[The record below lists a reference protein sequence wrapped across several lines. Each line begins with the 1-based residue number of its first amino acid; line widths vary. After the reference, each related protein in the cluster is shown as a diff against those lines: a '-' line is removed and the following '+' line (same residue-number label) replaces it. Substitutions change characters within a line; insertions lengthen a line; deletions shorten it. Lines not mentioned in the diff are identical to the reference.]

1 MADNYTAL
9 KSSQKKR
16 YISKETFNSL
26 DLSQIPVGSEYE
38 VVNPIEKGDLSADIN
53 NALNKAEKSISEP
66 TNQTTGSDGDVLV
79 KKGGG
84 SEWKSVSVPSVVQS
98 TGQSTTDVMS
108 QKAVTDTF
116 ATKGEIP
123 TVINYSAGNHVT
135 IGSDHKI
142 NAVWPTASDSGYAGI
157 DKTGT
162 ITGITMNGVSKG
174 TSGVVDLGTVITA
187 HQSLA
192 NCAKLDGNN
201 TFTGTNKFSKNVEIG
216 GNDELVNLRV
226 MSNLSGGESSPWTRY
241 KHDSLEYSPGG
252 ATTAYSLSYPSK
264 SGTIA
269 LTSDIPT
276 VTTYSAGNHVTIG
289 SDNKINAIWPTVS
302 DTGYAGINSLG
313 TIMGINMNGESKGT
327 SGTVD
332 LGTVIT
338 SVDLY
343 ASVNEGQ
350 AGNVAGTNPY
360 LVLKKNN
367 EYSNIQLVG
376 GGGTTVT
383 AGPDGKIFINGGITE
398 SSVTT
403 TGSGNA
409 ITSATVSNSVITF
422 NKDTTFLT
430 SHQSLADCAKLS
442 GANTFAKLNTF
453 NGGVQIPNGG
463 AFNIG
468 TKTASTPWIG
478 ITSKENVIATLTHSA
493 NVTGKSGT
501 ISDTIGYIATGSFTP
516 TGTNVRN
523 INITAIGA
531 VGTPTAKYNGTNITW
546 KVYTQ
551 TASASVYGTVTY
563 VSDDTVTSPAF
574 VSHIQGAAGEEM
586 YALLPPDKSGT
597 IALASDIPDVNGKA
611 NLEGGNEFDGTQKFN
626 GKVNIISNDGLY
638 VSGPTQVYDLSVT
651 TAKIKYP
658 FTDSITYEY
667 SLPKGSGTFA
677 LTSDVKTYY
686 KHNLIISQGT
696 TESNRVSIY
705 CQIISTNSTK
715 ITNLS
720 TLQNILS
727 TRDFIPAAGTCYAW
741 SDTDTITVSGINRD
755 GAIAHAMRGK
765 YSDKLDYEASW
776 ISINNRKAI
785 TWNDDV
791 TTL

>member
-84 SEWKSVSVPSVVQS
+84 SEWKSVSVPSVVQL

-142 NAVWPTASDSGYAGI
+142 NAIWPTASDSGYAGI

-276 VTTYSAGNHVTIG
+276 ATTYSAGNHVTIG
-289 SDNKINAIWPTVS
+289 SDNKINAIWPTAS

-313 TIMGINMNGESKGT
+313 TIMGVNMNGESKGT

-350 AGNVAGTNPY
+350 AGNVAGSNPY
-360 LVLKKNN
+360 LILKKNN

-376 GGGTTVT
+376 GGGTSVL

-442 GANTFAKLNTF
+442 GGNTFD
-453 NGGVQIPNGG
+453 GV
-463 AFNIG
+463 
-468 TKTASTPWIG
+468 
-478 ITSKENVIATLTHSA
+478 
-493 NVTGKSGT
+493 
-501 ISDTIGYIATGSFTP
+501 
-516 TGTNVRN
+516 
-523 INITAIGA
+523 
-531 VGTPTAKYNGTNITW
+531 
-546 KVYTQ
+546 
-551 TASASVYGTVTY
+551 
-563 VSDDTVTSPAF
+563 
-574 VSHIQGAAGEEM
+574 
-586 YALLPPDKSGT
+586 
-597 IALASDIPDVNGKA
+597 
-611 NLEGGNEFDGTQKFN
+611 QKFN
-626 GKVNIISNDGLY
+626 DKVNIISSDGLY
-638 VSGPTQVYDLSVT
+638 VGGPTQVYDLSIT

-658 FTDSITYEY
+658 FTDSIIYEY
-667 SLPKGSGTFA
+667 SLPNGSGTFA

-715 ITNLS
+715 IINLS

-755 GAIAHAMRGK
+755 GAITHAMRGK

-785 TWNDDV
+785 TWDDDV

>member
-38 VVNPIEKGDLSADIN
+38 VVSPIEKGDLSADIN

-79 KKGGG
+79 KKGGS

-157 DKTGT
+157 NKTGT

-174 TSGVVDLGTVITA
+174 TSGI
-187 HQSLA
+187 
-192 NCAKLDGNN
+192 
-201 TFTGTNKFSKNVEIG
+201 
-216 GNDELVNLRV
+216 
-226 MSNLSGGESSPWTRY
+226 
-241 KHDSLEYSPGG
+241 
-252 ATTAYSLSYPSK
+252 
-264 SGTIA
+264 
-269 LTSDIPT
+269 
-276 VTTYSAGNHVTIG
+276 
-289 SDNKINAIWPTVS
+289 
-302 DTGYAGINSLG
+302 
-313 TIMGINMNGESKGT
+313 
-327 SGTVD
+327 VD

-350 AGNVAGTNPY
+350 AGNVAGSNPY
-360 LVLKKNN
+360 LILKKNN

-376 GGGTTVT
+376 GGGTSVL

-442 GANTFAKLNTF
+442 GGNTFD
-453 NGGVQIPNGG
+453 GV
-463 AFNIG
+463 
-468 TKTASTPWIG
+468 
-478 ITSKENVIATLTHSA
+478 
-493 NVTGKSGT
+493 
-501 ISDTIGYIATGSFTP
+501 
-516 TGTNVRN
+516 
-523 INITAIGA
+523 
-531 VGTPTAKYNGTNITW
+531 
-546 KVYTQ
+546 
-551 TASASVYGTVTY
+551 
-563 VSDDTVTSPAF
+563 
-574 VSHIQGAAGEEM
+574 
-586 YALLPPDKSGT
+586 
-597 IALASDIPDVNGKA
+597 
-611 NLEGGNEFDGTQKFN
+611 QKFN
-626 GKVNIISNDGLY
+626 DKVNIISSDGLY
-638 VSGPTQVYDLSVT
+638 VGGPTQVYDLSIT

-658 FTDSITYEY
+658 FTDSIIYEY
-667 SLPKGSGTFA
+667 SLPKESGTFA

-696 TESNRVSIY
+696 TESNRASIY

-720 TLQNILS
+720 MLQNILS

-765 YSDKLDYEASW
+765 YSDKLDYEVSW

-791 TTL
+791 TAL